1 MCLICVEFE
10 MSRLTVAE
18 ARRNLREMASSIDEE
33 HIEEIEKL
41 LTEKEIEQMDD
52 EESSVRSSKT
62 LSQTA
67 QTKRN
72 NK

>member
-33 HIEEIEKL
+33 HIEE
-41 LTEKEIEQMDD
+41 
-52 EESSVRSSKT
+52 R
-62 LSQTA
+62 
-67 QTKRN
+67 
-72 NK
+72 

>member
-33 HIEEIEKL
+33 HVEEIERI

-52 EESSVRSSKT
+52 EEFREEFEDIIADGSD
-62 LSQTA
+62 
-67 QTKRN
+67 
-72 NK
+72 

>member
-33 HIEEIEKL
+33 HVEEIEKL

-52 EESSVRSSKT
+52 EEFREEFEDII
-62 LSQTA
+62 A
-67 QTKRN
+67 DGAD
-72 NK
+72 

>member
-1 MCLICVEFE
+1 

-33 HIEEIEKL
+33 HIEEIERL

-52 EESSVRSSKT
+52 EEFREEFEDIIADGSD
-62 LSQTA
+62 
-67 QTKRN
+67 
-72 NK
+72 

>member
-1 MCLICVEFE
+1 

-52 EESSVRSSKT
+52 EEFREEFEDIIADGSD
-62 LSQTA
+62 
-67 QTKRN
+67 
-72 NK
+72 

>member
-1 MCLICVEFE
+1 MCLICIEFE

-33 HIEEIEKL
+33 HLEEIERL

-52 EESSVRSSKT
+52 EEFREEFEDIIADGSD
-62 LSQTA
+62 
-67 QTKRN
+67 
-72 NK
+72 

>member
-33 HIEEIEKL
+33 HIEEIERL
-41 LTEKEIEQMDD
+41 LTEKEKEQMDD
-52 EESSVRSSKT
+52 EEFREEFEDIIADGSD
-62 LSQTA
+62 
-67 QTKRN
+67 
-72 NK
+72 

>member
-33 HIEEIEKL
+33 HIEEIERL
-41 LTEKEIEQMDD
+41 LTEIEIEQMDD
-52 EESSVRSSKT
+52 EEFREEFEDIIADGSD
-62 LSQTA
+62 
-67 QTKRN
+67 
-72 NK
+72 

>member
-33 HIEEIEKL
+33 HVEEIERL

-52 EESSVRSSKT
+52 EEFREEFEDIIADGSD
-62 LSQTA
+62 
-67 QTKRN
+67 
-72 NK
+72 

>member
-33 HIEEIEKL
+33 HIEEIERL

-52 EESSVRSSKT
+52 EEFREEFEDIIADGSD
-62 LSQTA
+62 
-67 QTKRN
+67 
-72 NK
+72 

>member
-1 MCLICVEFE
+1 MCLICIEFE

-33 HIEEIEKL
+33 HIEEIERL

-52 EESSVRSSKT
+52 EEFREEFEDIIADGSD
-62 LSQTA
+62 
-67 QTKRN
+67 
-72 NK
+72 

>member
-52 EESSVRSSKT
+52 EEFREEFEEIIADGSD
-62 LSQTA
+62 
-67 QTKRN
+67 
-72 NK
+72 

>member
-1 MCLICVEFE
+1 MCLICIEFE

-52 EESSVRSSKT
+52 EEFREEFEDIIADGSD
-62 LSQTA
+62 
-67 QTKRN
+67 
-72 NK
+72 

>member
-18 ARRNLREMASSIDEE
+18 ARRNLREMASSIDDE
-33 HIEEIEKL
+33 HIEEIERL

-52 EESSVRSSKT
+52 EEFREEFEEIIADGSD
-62 LSQTA
+62 
-67 QTKRN
+67 
-72 NK
+72 

>member
-1 MCLICVEFE
+1 MCLICIEFE

-33 HIEEIEKL
+33 HIEEIERL

-52 EESSVRSSKT
+52 EEIREEFEDIIADGSD
-62 LSQTA
+62 
-67 QTKRN
+67 
-72 NK
+72 

>member
-33 HIEEIEKL
+33 HVEEIERL
-41 LTEKEIEQMDD
+41 LTEKEIEQMG
-52 EESSVRSSKT
+52 EEEFREEFEDIIADGSD
-62 LSQTA
+62 
-67 QTKRN
+67 
-72 NK
+72 

>member
-1 MCLICVEFE
+1 

-33 HIEEIEKL
+33 HLEEIERL

-52 EESSVRSSKT
+52 EEFREEFEDIIADGSD
-62 LSQTA
+62 
-67 QTKRN
+67 
-72 NK
+72 

>member
-33 HIEEIEKL
+33 HVEEIERI

-52 EESSVRSSKT
+52 AEFREEFEDIIADGSD
-62 LSQTA
+62 
-67 QTKRN
+67 
-72 NK
+72 

>member
-52 EESSVRSSKT
+52 EEFREEFEDIIADGSD
-62 LSQTA
+62 
-67 QTKRN
+67 
-72 NK
+72 